1 MSKPRAAFIRISDEE
16 KAEIVRLRLAG
27 KSRREV
33 AEWIGCKPHTVTR
46 WALDGGVP
54 RNLTCAHF
62 RTKPRALPPPDP
74 RWAKT
79 EREAVVVRLWPV
91 KSSGQIAAELGM
103 RRNSILRIVHSVRQR
118 QQMWEG

>member
-1 MSKPRAAFIRISDEE
+1 MSETRRAAVRISDEE
-16 KAEIVRLRLAG
+16 KEEIVRLRLAG

-33 AEWIGCKPHTVTR
+33 AEWIGCKLETVSR
-46 WALDGGVP
+46 WALRGGVP
-54 RNLTCAHF
+54 RNLVPQHWK
-62 RTKPRALPPPDP
+62 TKPRRLPAPDP

-79 EREAVVVRLWPV
+79 EREARVVMLWPL

-103 RRNSILRIVHSVRQR
+103 RRNSILRIVHNVRQR